1 MRRGWAVAVGALML
15 VACGGQNGPTQP
27 PSATHLSFTVQ
38 PSNTAAGAAI
48 TPAVQVAVQDAQG
61 NTVTTA
67 TTSITVAIGTNPAS
81 GTLAGAAGAAATN
94 GVAAVGSQGRRVGG
108 DG

>member
-1 MRRGWAVAVGALML
+1 MERPLRVPRYVNERRYPNTVTLVGMRRGWAVAVGALML

-27 PSATHLSFTVQ
+27 PSATHVTFTVQ

-61 NTVTTA
+61 NTVTRSEEH
-67 TTSITVAIGTNPAS
+67 TSELQS
-81 GTLAGAAGAAATN
+81 
-94 GVAAVGSQGRRVGG
+94 R
-108 DG
+108 